1 MFCSFIDFLTEPFVF
16 VFLLLDLHPRE
27 TIRRVYAHFRKAS
40 DGCDGSTGFGFYG
53 FLNVRSLFLIFQALG
68 VRERKLVDLGA
79 GDGKVLASA
88 MRCNARSVVGYEL
101 PSNSAHKYIYDAVLR
116 RIFPNPIQHN
126 QIKPMAQWLAKDIDK
141 VFFRRVIPRLSIF
154 ELKFLFRSMFF
165 QTTRILSIHFGM
177 VCPPKPKLAFS
188 NYPPAANLS
197 ANSQCFATTTGVSP
211 KKVNYTF
218 LFFPVHAFFF
228 IQCICDSGSTAE
240 SFPGSWV

>member
-101 PSNSAHKYIYDAVLR
+101 PSNSAHKYIYDAVFR
-116 RIFPNPIQHN
+116 RVFPNPIQHN

-154 ELKFLFRSMFF
+154 QLKISIQIDVLPDDTDIVYSFWNGMPPETQTRVLELSSSCKSVR
-165 QTTRILSIHFGM
+165 
-177 VCPPKPKLAFS
+177 KLAVFRDDNWS
-188 NYPPAANLS
+188 KPEKGQLHFPFLS
-197 ANSQCFATTTGVSP
+197 STCV
-211 KKVNYTF
+211 
-218 LFFPVHAFFF
+218 LFDTMHL
-228 IQCICDSGSTAE
+228 
-240 SFPGSWV
+240 

>member
-68 VRERKLVDLGA
+68 VREKKLVDLGA

-116 RIFPNPIQHN
+116 RVFPNPIQHN

-141 VFFRRVIPRLSIF
+141 VFFVVWSRDYQYLSWNFYSDRCSSRRHGYCLFILEWYAPRNPNS
-154 ELKFLFRSMFF
+154 RSRTILQLQICP
-165 QTTRILSIHFGM
+165 QTRS
-177 VCPPKPKLAFS
+177 
-188 NYPPAANLS
+188 
-197 ANSQCFATTTGVSP
+197 VSRRQ
-211 KKVNYTF
+211 
-218 LFFPVHAFFF
+218 L
-228 IQCICDSGSTAE
+228 E
-240 SFPGSWV
+240 